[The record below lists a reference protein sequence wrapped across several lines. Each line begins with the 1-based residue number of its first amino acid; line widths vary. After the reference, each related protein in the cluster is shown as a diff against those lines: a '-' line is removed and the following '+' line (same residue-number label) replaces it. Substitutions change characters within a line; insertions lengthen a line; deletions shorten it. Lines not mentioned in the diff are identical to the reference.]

1 MFHCGRATDSPR
13 PARPVRLLTRLRS
26 VSRFGAVGSKV
37 AAAVKPFRV
46 GLRYTVSN
54 VPRFGRL
61 PEHPL
66 GVSFWIRRN
75 TRVVRPPWGSSR
87 IKNPHHTGGIIAS
100 LGLETHSACKFQAK
114 KRCENATRP
123 FFFRKRSR
131 LPTSLRRAIEQ
142 NRPRA
147 FSRISEGLEKRF
159 SRPTVFVFSTV
170 GFHGNG
176 GRTCISYNRLR
187 RMRFDRRPRR
197 AERERAFRL
206 SHGRPNAREPPSG
219 HSADG
224 APTALGTARG
234 PLTSPRNRIVV
245 ARTRF
250 SAGRSSDRRTSQRRS
265 CNTRTKG
272 AASADLRRSIEI
284 PDGGHWKE

>member
-1 MFHCGRATDSPR
+1 MFHCERATVSPR

-197 AERERAFRL
+197 AERERAFRCL
-206 SHGRPNAREPPSG
+206 MAVLMLGNRPPDIPRTGLPRRLGRPE
-219 HSADG
+219 
-224 APTALGTARG
+224 
-234 PLTSPRNRIVV
+234 
-245 ARTRF
+245 
-250 SAGRSSDRRTSQRRS
+250 DR
-265 CNTRTKG
+265 
-272 AASADLRRSIEI
+272 
-284 PDGGHWKE
+284 